1 MGDGADN
8 IPESGKVENLRQK
21 HMKES
26 ICWQVLTISK
36 FIKHKRQHRD
46 IMGKVLVIFGGNTRQ
61 FTPRKT
67 AAVVWNRQ

>member
-8 IPESGKVENLRQK
+8 IPESGKVENSRQK

-36 FIKHKRQHRD
+36 FIKHKRHHRD
-46 IMGKVLVIFGGNTRQ
+46 IMGNVLVIFGRNTRQ

-67 AAVVWNRQ
+67 AAVIWNRQ